1 MSDVLNLQ
9 GDQPETPEEEKG
21 SWVSVAAC
29 HNSHRSIALCYI
41 K

>member
-1 MSDVLNLQ
+1 MSDVLNMQ
-9 GDQPETPEEEKG
+9 DETPDTPGEEKG

-29 HNSHRSIALCYI
+29 HNSHWSIAVCGQ